1 LVSLSDRSAELKE
14 RHILVVILA
23 IVIAPTS
30 NPARSSSFEREA
42 EPALYATTSEPI
54 AIVVNNSNSI
64 DNLSTSELRQIFLGA
79 RTHWPNGRRITL
91 VMREPGDPVRET
103 ILHNLCAM
111 TEEQFTTHFVRGLY
125 RGDIL
130 VSPKILS
137 TASGVRR
144 FIFNVPGA
152 IGYARLSEVDDSVK
166 TVLIDEHRP
175 EDNVYRL
182 RITEQAGH

>member
-1 LVSLSDRSAELKE
+1 MASPSDRRAELKG
-14 RHILVVILA
+14 RHILVVVLA
-23 IVIAPTS
+23 IVVAPTS
-30 NPARSSSFEREA
+30 NPARSSNFGGES
-42 EPALYATTSEPI
+42 EPPFYAASSEPI
-54 AIVVNNSNSI
+54 AIVVNKSNPV

-91 VMREPGDPVRET
+91 VMREPGDPERET

-152 IGYARLSEVDDSVK
+152 IGYARLSEVDGSVK

-175 EDNVYRL
+175 EENAYRL